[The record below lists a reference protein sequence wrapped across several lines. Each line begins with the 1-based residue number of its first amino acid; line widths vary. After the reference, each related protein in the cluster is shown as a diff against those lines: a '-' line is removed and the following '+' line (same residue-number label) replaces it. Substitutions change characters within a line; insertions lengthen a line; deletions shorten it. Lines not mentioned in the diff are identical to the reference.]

1 MEFKGVAEKFSV
13 SLVSDDGG
21 SSQRV
26 TCQARLGSRYALH
39 SRYERDS
46 PHAQPTCRA
55 TLPRSTDSALPSQV
69 GLDGLFLLS
78 PDNAQRTLRKFPLQH
93 ISRWAL
99 RGTRLVL
106 YTRTPVDVEEQT
118 VTLQADDRTICSVLD
133 TLTCSCMQ
141 CVVSLPRPAPG
152 APPIVSSGACQVVPA
167 RDGVG
172 MGGEWSSIMIC
183 RGFMTAPCWVNNDSL
198 SCVHASTCIIR
209 RVEMSSLR
217 RSPSDRLGRGC

>member
-1 MEFKGVAEKFSV
+1 MEFKGVAEKFPV

-26 TCQARLGSRYALH
+26 TCQVRLDCRDAPQCH
-39 SRYERDS
+39 SGRDS
-46 PHAQPTCRA
+46 PHAQRSSRA
-55 TLPRSTDSALPSQV
+55 TLPRNNDSALPSQV

-141 CVVSLPRPAPG
+141 CVSSLPRPALG
-152 APPIVSSGACQVVPA
+152 ALPSVP
-167 RDGVG
+167 
-172 MGGEWSSIMIC
+172 
-183 RGFMTAPCWVNNDSL
+183 
-198 SCVHASTCIIR
+198 
-209 RVEMSSLR
+209 
-217 RSPSDRLGRGC
+217 